1 MWMNIWNV
9 HIKSNNITARCLHL
23 NNIISIIKIALE
35 SLFLISKFYMLS
47 GKRGR
52 GISCIIG
59 LKGCWIRLMIVLIV
73 IVLRSRLEGSLI
85 CCMKWS
91 SIIHFPK
98 SIILGFKPK
107 SKNNKKW
114 RKGRPTCKPKIK
126 YHLWNMI

>member
-9 HIKSNNITARCLHL
+9 HIKSNNITVRCFHS

-35 SLFLISKFYMLS
+35 SLFRISKFYMLS
-47 GKRGR
+47 GKIGR

-59 LKGCWIRLMIVLIV
+59 LKGCWIKLMIVLIV

-85 CCMKWS
+85 CCIKWS

-98 SIILGFKPK
+98 SIISGFKPK
-107 SKNNKKW
+107 SKSNKKW
-114 RKGRPTCKPKIK
+114 RKRLAICKPKTK
-126 YHLWNMI
+126 YHLWSMI